1 MLIADSIDEIY
12 PLLIKDILDNG
23 KTVESRV
30 AGAKELTHQSFIIND
45 ASRCIIL
52 NPARKLHYAY
62 AVVEMFGL
70 FARGRYVQEMLMAYC
85 PPLVKIEM
93 NPDTG
98 LFDGHYGER
107 LLDYNQF
114 AYVLDELH
122 ANPNSRR
129 AVMTMYNPVR
139 DMRSHASKD
148 VCCTLALQF
157 RINDGKL
164 DMYAMMRSND
174 VFLGLPY
181 DLTQFTFLQSLAAN
195 FLGVQIGAYHHYTTS
210 LHAYE
215 NDFPK
220 LLGLIAQPFNIA
232 DIPSL
237 KYAADWQAM
246 PTFDDMRSSRS
257 HNAESYVHWIK
268 ESVNDIIKFDMW
280 YRASGCPAFNP
291 PDIQEKLNLVP
302 LSFLYKYI
310 DISLNYLHSKYSNNM
325 LFNSL
330 TPREIKAVRKSG
342 NPYAALQIQEQKS
355 NAMESKKVNEKAK

>member
-1 MLIADSIDEIY
+1 MMIADSIDEIY

-30 AGAKELTHQSFIIND
+30 AGAKELTHYSFKIND
-45 ASRCIIL
+45 ASRCIVL
-52 NPARKLHYAY
+52 NPARKLNYAY

-70 FARGRYVQEMLMAYC
+70 FARGKYVQDMLMAYC

-114 AYVLDELH
+114 AFVLEELSL
-122 ANPNSRR
+122 NPNSRR
-129 AVMTMYNPVR
+129 AVMTMYNPAR
-139 DMRSHASKD
+139 DMKSHTSKD

-181 DLTQFTFLQSLAAN
+181 DLTQFTFLQALAAN
-195 FLGVQIGAYHHYTTS
+195 YLHVKMGAYHHYTTS

-220 LLGLIAQPFNIA
+220 LLGLVARGWSQA
-232 DIPSL
+232 DVPSCDSF
-237 KYAADWQAM
+237 ASAWSTM
-246 PTFDDMRSSRS
+246 PTFDDLRTP
-257 HNAESYVHWIK
+257 HGAETYVGYIK
-268 ESVNDIIKFDMW
+268 QSVIDIIEFDRK
-280 YRASGCPAFNP
+280 YRADGCPAFNSA
-291 PDIQEKLNLVP
+291 DIQEQLDIVP

-310 DISLNYLHSKYSNNM
+310 DISLTHLHYKQPKNM
-325 LFNSL
+325 LFSSL
-330 TPREIKAVRKSG
+330 TPKEIKAVRKSG

-355 NAMESKKVNEKAK
+355 NATKSTKVNQKAK